1 MVCMD
6 SIYLSG
12 RRYFYFILRFKSN
25 QLQKQYDEDK
35 IKFFIDTAH
44 DIRTPVTL
52 IMAPLEDLGKQQ
64 ELSVDAHQLLDMARN
79 NTRKLHTLITQLLE
93 FEKVD
98 THKKSITLEPVNL
111 SELLVEECA
120 SFQALCDKNS
130 CICIFHYQIRMYMP
144 WQTDI

>member
-1 MVCMD
+1 
-6 SIYLSG
+6 
-12 RRYFYFILRFKSN
+12 
-25 QLQKQYDEDK
+25 
-35 IKFFIDTAH
+35 
-44 DIRTPVTL
+44 
-52 IMAPLEDLGKQQ
+52 MAPLEDLGKQQ

-120 SFQALCDKNS
+120 SFQALCDKKQLHLHIS
-130 CICIFHYQIRMYMP
+130 LPDQDVYA